1 MDTQDVTPTTKPDG
15 RLQRSERS
23 RQAIVVAMLEL
34 VEEGNL
40 VPTAQQVAERGGV
53 GIRSVFRHFED
64 MESIFASTSEFVMQ
78 RVQGLFSG
86 GNREGVLAERIV
98 HATQQHFNAF
108 ESLQQIILSGQ
119 VRRWQSATLRKTYAG
134 NQQRLRR
141 NLDSWLPELAALPST
156 RREAAEAIVSF
167 ENWQRLRQHQ
177 KLSRNSTVQIAA
189 DMLALLSSQDISPAK
204 T

>member
-1 MDTQDVTPTTKPDG
+1 MDTQDAAPITRPDG

-40 VPTAQQVAERGGV
+40 V
-53 GIRSVFRHFED
+53 
-64 MESIFASTSEFVMQ
+64 
-78 RVQGLFSG
+78 
-86 GNREGVLAERIV
+86 
-98 HATQQHFNAF
+98 
-108 ESLQQIILSGQ
+108 
-119 VRRWQSATLRKTYAG
+119 
-134 NQQRLRR
+134 
-141 NLDSWLPELAALPST
+141 PST

-189 DMLALLSSQDISPAK
+189 DMLALLISQDISPAK